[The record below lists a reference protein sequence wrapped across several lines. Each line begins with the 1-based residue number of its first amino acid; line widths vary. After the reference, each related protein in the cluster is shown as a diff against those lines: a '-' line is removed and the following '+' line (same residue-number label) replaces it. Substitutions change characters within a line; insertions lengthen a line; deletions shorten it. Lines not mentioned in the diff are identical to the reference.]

1 MCQPDLRNQSF
12 GVHLFFSDKVPL
24 AYCLHLLRCCA
35 ALLEQTPSFPSPPP
49 LLTFFHSWF
58 LCKLCVFQLFLLIS
72 LIFTTLVVSLL
83 IFSYQA
89 TTAPGPDDDVV
100 IRVKSYIGESFLS
113 PRITI
118 VQQIND
124 ILQTLAPAK
133 EFHPL
138 SIMFSFTIVQHF
150 NDILQTL
157 APAIEFHRAP
167 NVATPQGNTT
177 RSSPTM
183 AGGSLSPTR

>member
-1 MCQPDLRNQSF
+1 M
-12 GVHLFFSDKVPL
+12 
-24 AYCLHLLRCCA
+24 LLRCID
-35 ALLEQTPSFPSPPP
+35 
-49 LLTFFHSWF
+49 
-58 LCKLCVFQLFLLIS
+58 CKLLHFLPHLPCSPFSTLGFFANFVFSSSFCSFLS
-72 LIFTTLVVSLL
+72 FFTTLVDLLL

-124 ILQTLAPAK
+124 ILQTLAPAR
-133 EFHPL
+133 
-138 SIMFSFTIVQHF
+138 
-150 NDILQTL
+150 
-157 APAIEFHRAP
+157 EFHRALA
-167 NVATPQGNTT
+167 VAIPRSPTT

-183 AGGSLSPTR
+183 AGGSLSPTRWDFILVLVTVIVVPDQDKLTLLTIIWI